1 MPCKILLIQCCK
13 YLNKENE
20 FQSEI
25 LKTNENAKI
34 LKTENCN
41 AENKNDANKYLEN
54 IKNDALIKLGTSVHR
69 ILQNKEFKHINLAD
83 HSITLTLK
91 VYNKYIR

>member
-54 IKNDALIKLGTSVHR
+54 IKIFYLNR
-69 ILQNKEFKHINLAD
+69 IFIIYYCICIYNFGLFSKHFNP
-83 HSITLTLK
+83 SM
-91 VYNKYIR
+91 